1 MELDDSPD
9 NLYLQQCLRLS
20 IIHAQIC
27 IREFF
32 KWREADKER
41 KITLA
46 KQMFA

>member
-1 MELDDSPD
+1 MDLDDSPD
-9 NLYLQQCLRLS
+9 SLYLQQCLRMS

-32 KWREADKER
+32 KRREADKNR
-41 KITLA
+41 KIALA